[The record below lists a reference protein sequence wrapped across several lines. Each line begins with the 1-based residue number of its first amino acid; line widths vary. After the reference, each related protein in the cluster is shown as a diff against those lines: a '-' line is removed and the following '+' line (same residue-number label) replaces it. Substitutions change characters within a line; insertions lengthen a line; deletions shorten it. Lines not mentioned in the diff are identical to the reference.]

1 MNIVISQ
8 IKIKLNSNTA
18 NDDKGESVKAYASV
32 VINDSIKINGIR
44 LESNFAGRLVVRF
57 PSSNSRSLQYI
68 VPLNNDV
75 RQYIDNK
82 IIERYFESKKAI
94 NKKTPTSKAPV
105 SESPET
111 PKTKAQEGID
121 ENGN

>member
-1 MNIVISQ
+1 MNMVISQ
-8 IKIKLNSNTA
+8 IKIRLNNNSA
-18 NDDKGESVKAYASV
+18 NDKNEKVKAYASIV
-32 VINDSIKINGIR
+32 VNNALKINGIR
-44 LESNFAGRLVVRF
+44 IESNYAGRLVVRF

-82 IIERYFESKKAI
+82 IIERYFETKKAI